1 MKVVQDGISV
11 NIMGKEFMV
20 ACPEDE
26 REALSVAASFLDRK
40 MREIQDSG
48 KVIGTERCAIMAALN
63 ITNDLLDLRKR
74 ETFAPDVTQKLRSLQ
89 DKIDAVLRQE
99 Q

>member
-1 MKVVQDGISV
+1 MKTVQDGISV

-26 REALSVAASFLDRK
+26 REALSAAASFLDRK

-63 ITNDLLDLRKR
+63 IANDLLDLRKR
-74 ETFAPDVTQKLRSLQ
+74 ETFAPDVNQKLRFLQ
-89 DKIDAVLRQE
+89 NKIDAVLRQE

>member
-1 MKVVQDGISV
+1 MKVAQDSMSV
-11 NIMGKEFMV
+11 SIMGKEFMV
-20 ACPEDE
+20 ACPDDE
-26 REALSVAASFLDRK
+26 REALSAAASFLDRK

-63 ITNDLLDLRKR
+63 IAHDLLDLRKR
-74 ETFAPDVTQKLRSLQ
+74 ETFAPDVNQKLRFLQ
-89 DKIDAVLRQE
+89 SKIDAVLHQE

>member
-1 MKVVQDGISV
+1 MKTMPEGVTV

-20 ACPEDE
+20 ACPDSE
-26 REALSVAASFLDRK
+26 REALAAAASFLDHK
-40 MREIQDSG
+40 MREIQESG

-74 ETFAPDVTQKLRSLQ
+74 GTTTPDVDQKLRFLQ
-89 DKIDAVLRQE
+89 TKIEAVLRHD
-99 Q
+99 